1 MFKMYKLSFRLGA
14 IFFDTEMKLADAFS
28 AALEEV
34 NAINPA
40 LKLDAIKRYVTVDD
54 SIVLQDICEY
64 WRKYGS
70 GAQLIL

>member
-1 MFKMYKLSFRLGA
+1 
-14 IFFDTEMKLADAFS
+14 MKLADAFS

-64 WRKYGS
+64 GRKCGS